1 MTGWP
6 VVAQGLKAL
15 LPGLWAGLL
24 LTVAGLATPAP
35 FAVLSPADAGRVVSR
50 VLLHEAHVSL
60 ALGALLLVL
69 ERFGTRQAA
78 SEGRGK
84 QFTVAMLLTLGALFC
99 TVAGYFALQPLM
111 AAAKAGQGAFSFGQL
126 HALSAAFYL
135 IKLALV
141 LTLAW
146 RAARQS

>member
-1 MTGWP
+1 L
-6 VVAQGLKAL
+6 V
-15 LPGLWAGLL
+15 
-24 LTVAGLATPAP
+24 
-35 FAVLSPADAGRVVSR
+35 
-50 VLLHEAHVSL
+50 
-60 ALGALLLVL
+60 LGALLLVL
-69 ERFGTRQAA
+69 ERFGTRRAA
-78 SEGRGK
+78 SQEHGM
-84 QFTVAMLLTLGALFC
+84 QFTPAMLLTLGALFC